1 MKVGDVIYDHWINM
15 KGIIIETYVQ
25 PPSMQFR
32 EECLMLL
39 TLYED
44 NSISYAEAGDAE
56 VIIESR

>member
-1 MKVGDVIYDHWINM
+1 MKAGDVIYDHWVNM
-15 KGIIIETYVQ
+15 TGIVIDTYVQ

-44 NSISYAEAGDAE
+44 NSISYAEEGDAE
-56 VIIESR
+56 VISEGR

>member
-1 MKVGDVIYDHWINM
+1 MKVGDLIYDYWINM
-15 KGIIIETYVQ
+15 KGIVIETYMQ

-44 NSISYAEAGDAE
+44 NSISYAESGDVE
-56 VIIESR
+56 VISEGG

>member
-15 KGIIIETYVQ
+15 VGIVIDTWFQ
-25 PPSMQFR
+25 PASLQFP

-44 NSISYAEAGDAE
+44 SSISYAEEGDAE
-56 VIIESR
+56 VIIEGG

>member
-1 MKVGDVIYDHWINM
+1 VKVGDVIYDHWINM

-25 PPSMQFR
+25 PPSMQLR

-39 TLYED
+39 TFYED

-56 VIIESR
+56 VIIESW

>member
-25 PPSMQFR
+25 PPSMQCR